1 MPTFHYLSDYDLP
14 KSAAAPPSPLFRNG
28 SAEYHATARGAA
40 AFQTR
45 DCERCHSILGVG
57 GDHTPDLGTI
67 GTRKSMSQIKTQ
79 IIKGGHGMPP
89 FGDVLSKD

>member
-1 MPTFHYLSDYDLP
+1 MDLP
-14 KSAAAPPSPLFRNG
+14 K
-28 SAEYHATARGAA
+28 YHATARGAA

-67 GTRKSMSQIKTQ
+67 GTRKSMRQIKTRNEST
-79 IIKGGHGMPP
+79 GG
-89 FGDVLSKD
+89 VLMSFLPLTLR